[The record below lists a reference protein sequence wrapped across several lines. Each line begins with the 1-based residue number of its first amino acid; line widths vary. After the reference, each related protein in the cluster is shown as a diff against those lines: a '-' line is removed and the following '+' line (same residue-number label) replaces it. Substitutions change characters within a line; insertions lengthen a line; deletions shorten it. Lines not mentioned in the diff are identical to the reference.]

1 LKASVIVRFARLD
14 DRSSILRLVEHT
26 WDWGDY
32 IPEVLDEWLS
42 GSDSR
47 LFVGELDSEIV
58 ALTHLSICEGRV
70 GWLEGLRVKEGLRN
84 RGIATLVAQHIA
96 QYARSE
102 GIHKLRMMIY
112 SDNYASIRHAKKSG
126 FSVRGTFRRVRFRGT
141 SSTRPVLFCRTAEWS
156 SVPANALEDYC
167 GLLYTSWK
175 WLDLNQ
181 ARFEKL
187 VASGKVFS
195 DGEQILIHSSD
206 YADDNAKRCA
216 EVGFTSS
223 MDEALVGSLASSL
236 VKTGYQTVEFVI
248 PSNWYFSKEEFS
260 EDIIDENRHEQLIFE
275 REL

>member
-1 LKASVIVRFARLD
+1 MD

-58 ALTHLSICEGRV
+58 ALTHLSICEDRV

-96 QYARSE
+96 EYARSE

-126 FSVRGTFRRVRFRGT
+126 FSVRGTFRRVRFRGILPT
-141 SSTRPVLFCRTAEWS
+141 NPVSFHKTAQWDSVSAGVLRDYSGLFYS
-156 SVPANALEDYC
+156 
-167 GLLYTSWK
+167 SWK
-175 WLDLNQ
+175 WLDLDQ
-181 ARFEKL
+181 ASFESL
-187 VASGKVFS
+187 AASGKVLS
-195 DGEQILIHSSD
+195 YGKDVLIHSSD
-206 YADDNAKRCA
+206 YVDKDASRIA
-216 EVGFTSS
+216 EIGFTSS
-223 MDEALVGSLASSL
+223 MDVNLAGSLASNLAKSGCQ
-236 VKTGYQTVEFVI
+236 VVEFVI
-248 PSNWYFSKEEFS
+248 PSTWNFSHEWFS
-260 EDIIDENRHEQLIFE
+260 EDDKDKGIRHEQLVFE